1 MRFGPLIGLAAI
13 VLLMQA
19 SLPARAGLI
28 ATPQNTVTA
37 LFFFGAHNAADEEVE
52 GTDVPIGTGGV
63 GIPIGVSDE
72 STIHV
77 GDTQITIANQAAL
90 PFCSTAL
97 PCADSFT
104 GFEFQ
109 FSSGVDITGVTVDPA
124 SAADF
129 RPVSGG
135 LSFSATDI
143 LVNLAGDNPNVGD
156 ALVLDLTFP
165 GTTPTPVPEPA
176 SLALLAL
183 GVVGCAAGLRGKRR
197 TASSSAARGGT

>member
-1 MRFGPLIGLAAI
+1 MRSSWLIGIAAI
-13 VLLMQA
+13 ILFMQA
-19 SLPARAGLI
+19 DLPAQAGLV

-37 LFFFGAHNAADEEVE
+37 LFFVGAHNLADEEFE
-52 GTDVPIGTGGV
+52 GTNVPIGAGGV
-63 GIPIGVSDE
+63 DFPIGVSDE

-77 GDTQITIANQAAL
+77 GDTQIVITNQAAL

-124 SAADF
+124 SAAAF
-129 RPVSGG
+129 RPIAGG
-135 LSFSATDI
+135 LTFTATDI
-143 LVNLAGDNPNVGD
+143 LVNVAGDAPNVGD
-156 ALVLDLTFP
+156 ALVLDLAFA
-165 GTTPTPVPEPA
+165 GTPPTPVPEPA

-183 GVVGCAAGLRGKRR
+183 GLLGCGAAGLRGKRR
-197 TASSSAARGGT
+197 WVSS